1 MRAGRSAGAGL
12 ALLFAAGLAGC
23 GGGGGDDPAPVPTT
37 VAEPAGVV
45 VRVVNG
51 DLGTPVAG
59 VTVAPVGPAGRT
71 GERLVTGADG
81 AMTVPD
87 GTMQVRARRTGWSA
101 GAADVTGRRAT
112 VRIYD
117 QRLQSP
123 EYGVGPARTR
133 FNPHVR
139 APVAGSV
146 RRAWRF
152 DGKRLLEFPPAVK
165 DGVLVVGNNAG
176 RVFGIDARTGRQLWT
191 QKRRSF
197 IASSPAI
204 GGRRAY
210 ITSMDG
216 LFTAYRLTTGTR
228 LWEYSN
234 GGSPIESSPLIVD
247 DTAYFGAWNG
257 ELTALDLRNGRPRW
271 TYRAGADIK
280 GSAAKAGPNIVF
292 GDYSGVLTAV
302 NARTGRRAWSTDVG
316 ARLYGGPGVSGN
328 RIVIGDVGGQV
339 VCVDARTGAVLWRH
353 ATGAYVYASPAIARN
368 TVFIGDY
375 DGDFE
380 ALDLGTGAVRWRFA
394 VGGRISGSA
403 TVVGDTVYTAVLAAP
418 GQAKRTWGL
427 ATANGR
433 VRFRAD
439 DGRYSPAV
447 AAGRTVY
454 VIGVR
459 HIDAYRAPAR

>member
-12 ALLFAAGLAGC
+12 ALLLAAAAAGC
-23 GGGGGDDPAPVPTT
+23 GGGGDDPAPTPVPT
-37 VAEPAGVV
+37 VAAPTGVT
-45 VRVVNG
+45 VRVVDG
-51 DLGTPVAG
+51 DLGDPVAG
-59 VTVAPVGPAGRT
+59 ATVAPVGPAGTGDRRT
-71 GERLVTGADG
+71 TGTDG
-81 AMTVPD
+81 TVTVPE
-87 GTMQVRARRTGWSA
+87 GTTLVRVRKRGWSA
-101 GAADVTGRRAT
+101 GAADVAGGRAT
-112 VRIYD
+112 VRIHD

-123 EYGVGPARTR
+123 EYGANAERTR
-133 FNPHVR
+133 FNPRVR

-191 QKRRSF
+191 QKRRSW

-204 GGRRAY
+204 AGRRAY
-210 ITSMDG
+210 VTSMDG
-216 LFTAYRLTTGTR
+216 RFTAYRLTTGTR

-234 GGSPIESSPLIVD
+234 GGSPIESSPLVIG

-257 ELTALDLRNGRPRW
+257 ELTALNLRNGKPRW

-280 GSAAKAGPNIVF
+280 GSAARSGPNVVF

-302 NARTGRRAWSTDVG
+302 NARSGRRAWSTDVG
-316 ARLYGGPGVSGN
+316 ARLYGGPGVSGD
-328 RIVIGDVGGQV
+328 RIVVGDVGGQV
-339 VCVDARTGAVLWRH
+339 VCVDARTGRVLWRH
-353 ATGAYVYASPAIARN
+353 ATGSYVYASPAIARG
-368 TVFIGDY
+368 TVFIGSY

-380 ALDLGTGAVRWRFA
+380 ALDLRTGAVRWRFA
-394 VGGRISGSA
+394 AGGRISGSA

-418 GQAKRTWGL
+418 GQARRTWGL
-427 ATANGR
+427 ATADGR
-433 VRFRAD
+433 VRFRGG

-454 VIGVR
+454 IVGVR
-459 HIDAYRAPAR
+459 HIEAYRAPAG

>member
-12 ALLFAAGLAGC
+12 ALLFAAGGLAGC
-23 GGGGGDDPAPVPTT
+23 GGGGGDDPAPTPT
-37 VAEPAGVV
+37 AEAATGIT
-45 VRVVNG
+45 VRVVDG
-51 DLGTPVAG
+51 DLGTPVPGAS
-59 VTVAPVGPAGRT
+59 VAPVTAAGAT
-71 GERLVTGADG
+71 GERLTTGADG
-81 AMTVPD
+81 SVTVPA
-87 GTMQVRARRTGWSA
+87 GTTVVRVRKTGWSA
-101 GAADVTGRRAT
+101 GAGDVTPRGAT
-112 VRIYD
+112 VRVHE

-123 EYGVGPARTR
+123 EYGVNPERTR
-133 FNPHVR
+133 FNPYVR

-191 QKRRSF
+191 QKRRSA

-210 ITSMDG
+210 VTSMDG

-234 GGSPIESSPLIVD
+234 GGSPIESSPLILD

-257 ELTALDLRNGRPRW
+257 TLTALNLRDGTPRW

-280 GSAAKAGPNIVF
+280 GSAAKAGPNVVF

-302 NARTGRRAWSTDVG
+302 NARTGRRVWSTDVG

-328 RIVIGDVGGQV
+328 RVVIGDVGGQV
-339 VCVDARTGAVLWRH
+339 VCVDARTGTVLWRH
-353 ATGAYVYASPAIARN
+353 ATGAYVYSSPAIAGN

-375 DGDFE
+375 DGDFQ
-380 ALDLGTGAVRWRFA
+380 ALDLRTGAVRWSFR

-418 GQAKRTWGL
+418 GRPRRTWGL
-427 ATANGR
+427 ATATGR
-433 VRFRAD
+433 VRYRGD

-459 HIDAYRAPAR
+459 TIDAYRAPAR

>member
-1 MRAGRSAGAGL
+1 MRAARNRRAVL
-12 ALLFAAGLAGC
+12 AVLIAAGLAGC
-23 GGGGGDDPAPVPTT
+23 GGGGDDPAPTPTT
-37 VAEPAGVV
+37 SEAPAGLT
-45 VRVVNG
+45 VRVVDG

-59 VTVAPVGPAGRT
+59 ATVAPVGPAGV
-71 GERLVTGADG
+71 GERLTTGADG
-81 AMTVPD
+81 TVVVPE
-87 GTMQVRARRTGWSA
+87 GTTLARVRREGYSA
-101 GAADVTGRRAT
+101 GAEDVEGPSTT
-112 VRIYD
+112 VHIHD

-123 EYGVGPARTR
+123 EYGVGPERTR
-133 FNPHVR
+133 FNPLVR

-191 QKRRSF
+191 QKRRSY

-234 GGSPIESSPLIVD
+234 GGSPIESSPLIIE

-257 ELTALDLRNGRPRW
+257 ELTALNLRNGKPRW
-271 TYRAGADIK
+271 TYRGGDDIK
-280 GSAAKAGPNIVF
+280 GSAAKAGPNVVF

-302 NARTGRRAWSTDVG
+302 NARTGARVWSTDVG

-339 VCVDARTGAVLWRH
+339 VCVDARTGSVLWRH
-353 ATGAYVYASPAIARN
+353 STGGAYVYASPAIARG
-368 TVFIGDY
+368 TVFIGGY
-375 DGDFE
+375 DGVFR
-380 ALDLGTGAVRWRFA
+380 ALDLRTGAVRWTFQ

-418 GQAKRTWGL
+418 GQPKRTWGL
-427 ATANGR
+427 ATANGA

-454 VIGVR
+454 IVGVR